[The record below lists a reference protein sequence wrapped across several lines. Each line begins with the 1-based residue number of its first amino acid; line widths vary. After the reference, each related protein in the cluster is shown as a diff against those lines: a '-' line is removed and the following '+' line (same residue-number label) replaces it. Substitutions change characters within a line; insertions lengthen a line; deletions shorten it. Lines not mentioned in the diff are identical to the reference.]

1 MPSKLDTLP
10 SRYTNAR
17 PIGSGGM
24 GEIYRATDRE
34 LDRDVAVK
42 VLAARY
48 AQDEPSRRRFKRE
61 ALAAARLSGH
71 PNIVTIF
78 DVAEQHDG
86 RPMIVMAYL
95 SGGSLEQRAKGSD
108 PCPPGQVLDWLEE
121 AAAALDAAHAAGIVH
136 RDVKPGNLLLDD
148 RGHVHVAD
156 FGIASAVG
164 MDSFTLTGTILGT
177 AGYLSPEQARGERAT
192 AASDRYALAIVAW
205 ELLTGHRPFEAGSP
219 TEEAA
224 AHVNAPVPS
233 VHEANPSL
241 PRAFDDVFRRALA
254 KDPHARYSTAAEF
267 VASLREAI
275 HEDAGATRWIVPA
288 QSAPA
293 HVVRTGRTRRLGI
306 PLLLVLL
313 LAGGVLA
320 AVLTLRGGDKS
331 AATSPPTVVRTITQP
346 GTTVE
351 RTVTTAQQVTTT
363 TPATTPA
370 TTAAQTPTS
379 GSGASLNDAGYAKMQ
394 SGDFAGARPL
404 LEAAVQRLDGTG
416 GLAEAYADYN
426 LAYTRFA
433 LGDCT
438 DVLTLLD
445 RSEGIQG
452 PRPPIS
458 HLRRDARKACD

>member
-1 MPSKLDTLP
+1 MASKLDTLP
-10 SRYTNAR
+10 ARYTNPR
-17 PIGSGGM
+17 PIGAGGM
-24 GEIYRATDRE
+24 GDIYRATDQE

-95 SGGSLEQRAKGSD
+95 AGGSLEERARGSR
-108 PCPPGQVLDWLEE
+108 PCPPVQVLDWLEE
-121 AAAALDAAHAAGIVH
+121 AAVALDAAHTAGIVH

-192 AASDRYALAIVAW
+192 AASDRYALAVVAW
-205 ELLTGHRPFEAGSP
+205 ELLAGHRPFEAGSP

-241 PRAFDDVFRRALA
+241 PRALDAVFRRALA
-254 KDPHARYSTAAEF
+254 KDPSARYSTAAEF
-267 VASLREAI
+267 VASLRQAI
-275 HEDAGATRWIVPA
+275 HEDAGATRRIELTPTA
-288 QSAPA
+288 ATR
-293 HVVRTGRTRRLGI
+293 VVSTRGLRRLGI
-306 PLLLVLL
+306 PLLVLL
-313 LAGGVLA
+313 VLAGGALVAVLA
-320 AVLTLRGGDKS
+320 LRGGDKNS
-331 AATSPPTVVRTITQP
+331 GEPAETVVRTITQP

-351 RTVTTAQQVTTT
+351 RTITT
-363 TPATTPA
+363 TPTTTATAPTTTP
-370 TTAAQTPTS
+370 TTAPQTTG
-379 GSGASLNDAGYAKMQ
+379 GSGASLNDAGYTRMRA
-394 SGDFAGARPL
+394 GDFAGARPL
-404 LEAAVQRLDGTG
+404 LEAAVQKLSGTG

-445 RSEGIQG
+445 RSEAIQG

-458 HLRRDARKACD
+458 HLRRDATSSCG